1 MACRCNEYD
10 KVLERLHRAIGKFDA
25 KCEIGIEIGKFDK
38 ELDYFEVKELLL
50 YIAYGETISEN

>member
-1 MACRCNEYD
+1 MAYKCNGNE